1 MMFEKVNRREGNVSK
16 GHKEGTW
23 TIKYERIKN
32 FYADD
37 EEKFK
42 KNQYES
48 KFYYHT

>member
-1 MMFEKVNRREGNVSK
+1 MLVTDI
-16 GHKEGTW
+16 KEGTR

-37 EEKFK
+37 GEKFK

-48 KFYYHT
+48 KKFLL